1 MTIRVMT
8 KTKNFKMFLPL
19 GRAKSISD
27 LTDDNREE
35 ATWMS
40 TDHLSI
46 GYGHAPAS
54 YYSFILLVRFSLFC
68 LFSFRQ
74 GKDKG
79 NKI

>member
-1 MTIRVMT
+1 
-8 KTKNFKMFLPL
+8 MFLPF

-79 NKI
+79 NTI